1 MLECVRIHSCKVNV
15 YFWVDCHGTKHMT
28 KVVTIASGKGGSG
41 KTTLTVTLAARAS
54 KEAKRVAIIDLNSDQ
69 GNLSQWYLIRGEPE
83 NPLLFDDF
91 GDLDTLLSTLRRQ
104 KYDWILI
111 DCPPGDLDLTESAIM
126 ASNAV
131 LIPVKASA
139 FDAWAA
145 EAVTEVCRRRKV
157 PFAFIMAAV
166 DSKMRTLNAHAVK
179 NLSAEGQVFKSGM
192 SYKAS
197 QINAVVAGKA
207 GFEADKELKTE
218 ADAIFAELKSLAG
231 GARG

>member
-1 MLECVRIHSCKVNV
+1 
-15 YFWVDCHGTKHMT
+15 MT
-28 KVVTIASGKGGSG
+28 KVITIASGKGGSG
-41 KTTLTVTLAARAS
+41 KTTLTVSLAVRAS

-111 DCPPGDLDLTESAIM
+111 DCPPGGLDLTESAIM

-131 LIPVKASA
+131 LVPVKASA

-145 EAVTEVCRRRKV
+145 ESITEVCRRRKI
-157 PFAFIMAAV
+157 PFAFVLTAL

-179 NLSAEGQVFKSGM
+179 NLSAEGQVFKSSM
-192 SYKAS
+192 TYKAS
-197 QINAVVAGKA
+197 QINAVVAGRA
-207 GFEADKELKTE
+207 GFESDKDLKPE
-218 ADAIFAELKSLAG
+218 VDAIFAELKTLAG
-231 GARG
+231 GANVRR